1 MKNILSIDLEE
12 WYHPEY
18 VKGKVSEEKEERLKQ
33 NLNITL
39 GLLSKRSVKATFFVV
54 GELAE
59 KYPEVIKRISEEGH
73 EIGFHGYS
81 HKTLWNLDAEGLR
94 EEIRK
99 FDSFMSEKPIG
110 FRAPS
115 FSLDNRTKWA
125 LEVLE
130 DAGYKYDS
138 SIFPTKTPLYGV
150 KGAPMKPYKP
160 SHDNVVLED
169 ETRKIWEFPL
179 LVYPLFGLRL
189 PMAGGFYLRLFPFN
203 MLFRAVKKQNRK
215 GFPAVI
221 YLHTWELDPETPKL
235 KLGLYKSF
243 VTYHNMEKTGAR
255 LKHLLSRLEFTSIR
269 NYMEETGL
277 A

>member
-1 MKNILSIDLEE
+1 LKNILSIDLEE

-18 VKGKVSEEKEERLKQ
+18 VKDKVFEEKEERLKES
-33 NLNITL
+33 LNITL
-39 GLLSKRSVKATFFVV
+39 SLLRARNVKATFFVV

-59 KYPEVIKRISEEGH
+59 KYPEAIKCISEEGH

-81 HKTLWNLDAEGLR
+81 HQTLWNLTLKDLKQ
-94 EEIRK
+94 EIKK
-99 FDSFMSEKPIG
+99 FNSFINDKSIG

-125 LEVLE
+125 LQVLE

-150 KGAPMKPYKP
+150 KGALMKPYKP
-160 SHDNVVLED
+160 SHVNVALED

-179 LVYPLFGLRL
+179 LVYPLLGLRL
-189 PMAGGFYLRLFPFN
+189 PMAGGFYLRLLPN
-203 MLFRAVKKQNRK
+203 NILFKAIEKQNRK
-215 GFPAVI
+215 RFPAVI
-221 YLHTWELDPETPKL
+221 YLHTWELDLRTPKL

-255 LKHLLSRLEFTSIR
+255 LKHLLSRFEFTSVR
-269 NYMEETGL
+269 NYMEEEGL